1 MTLLPKLILRN
12 VLTPI
17 MFYSVHICPQMS
29 QQPAQPVLPQTQ
41 NFPTTSIE
49 HYLIFY
55 HPILSGQRSHTRQS
69 PAVIATKWSLRKSQ
83 HLKARLC
90 PRTGL
95 NPDNSKTMEP
105 IDALIIVFIMMSLL
119 LLCAIIGL
127 QLASSQ
133 AEEVSINLV
142 TSNRSLTLAV
152 PVATLDTT
160 NEGKRGNAR
169 SAGNN
174 AQVRL

>member
-1 MTLLPKLILRN
+1 
-12 VLTPI
+12 
-17 MFYSVHICPQMS
+17 
-29 QQPAQPVLPQTQ
+29 
-41 NFPTTSIE
+41 
-49 HYLIFY
+49 
-55 HPILSGQRSHTRQS
+55 
-69 PAVIATKWSLRKSQ
+69 
-83 HLKARLC
+83 
-90 PRTGL
+90 
-95 NPDNSKTMEP
+95 MEP